1 MPTLREKNSAVNLAS
16 RRKNVL
22 EQLLT
27 TEDGRVAAA
36 EGSLATMTADL
47 AAAELDDS
55 VSDEV
60 KRAKTRTK
68 LNQEDI
74 LVELRATRASV
85 SARYNAAVSEL
96 EAARALVVEEE

>member
-1 MPTLREKNSAVNLAS
+1 MPTLREKNSAVNLAA

-22 EQLLT
+22 ETLLNAHNS
-27 TEDGRVAAA
+27 DVRNA
-36 EGSLATMTADL
+36 EASLSTLVVDL

-60 KRAKTRTK
+60 KRAKTLAK

-74 LVELRATRASV
+74 LVELRATRESV
-85 SARYNAAVSEL
+85 SLRYNAAVTDL